1 LRDSEAAIKPQEAN
15 PPRFLEPAMT
25 RPLPPFAIM
34 LGLAGLLPFLLCS
47 LGALS
52 LSSDGA
58 TRSLLALVAYGATIL
73 AFLGGVHWGFALDEG
88 GTASE
93 RVQRLRFG
101 LGVVPSLIGWAAMLV
116 TFIGLPTTGL
126 LVLTAGFV
134 ATTVVEG
141 QAARRGLVPQRYMWL
156 RWGLSVVVVLC
167 LVSVSLIRAFG
178 GRVVL

>member
-1 LRDSEAAIKPQEAN
+1 
-15 PPRFLEPAMT
+15 MT
-25 RPLPPFAIM
+25 RPLPRFAIL
-34 LGLAGLLPFLLCS
+34 LGLAGLLPFVLCS

-52 LSSDGA
+52 LSSDGS

-73 AFLGGVHWGFALDEG
+73 AFLGGVHWGFALDESS
-88 GTASE
+88 TTPE
-93 RVQRLRFG
+93 RAQRARFG

-134 ATTVVEG
+134 ATTAVEG
-141 QAARRGLVPQRYMWL
+141 QAARRGLVPHRYMWL
-156 RWGLSVVVVLC
+156 RWGLSLVVVVC
-167 LVSVSLIRAFG
+167 LASVVLIRAFG

>member
-1 LRDSEAAIKPQEAN
+1 
-15 PPRFLEPAMT
+15 MT

-101 LGVVPSLIGWAAMLV
+101 LGVVPSLIGWAAMLM

>member
-1 LRDSEAAIKPQEAN
+1 
-15 PPRFLEPAMT
+15 MT

-34 LGLAGLLPFLLCS
+34 LGLAGLLPFVLCS

-126 LVLTAGFV
+126 LVLTAGFI
-134 ATTVVEG
+134 AATVVEG
-141 QAARRGLVPQRYMWL
+141 QAARRGLMPQRYMWL

>member
-1 LRDSEAAIKPQEAN
+1 
-15 PPRFLEPAMT
+15 MT
-25 RPLPPFAIM
+25 RPLPPFAIA

-73 AFLGGVHWGFALDEG
+73 AFLGGVHWGFALDG
-88 GTASE
+88 SDMPSD

-101 LGVVPSLIGWAAMLV
+101 LGVVPSLVGWSALLI

-134 ATTVVEG
+134 GTTAVEA
-141 QAARRGLVPQRYMWL
+141 QAARRGLMPSRYMWL
-156 RWGLSVVVVLC
+156 RWVLSIVVVVCLLSVC
-167 LVSVSLIRAFG
+167 LVRAFG

>member
-1 LRDSEAAIKPQEAN
+1 
-15 PPRFLEPAMT
+15 MT

-34 LGLAGLLPFLLCS
+34 LGLAGLLPFVLCS

-73 AFLGGVHWGFALDEG
+73 AFLGGVHWGFALDG
-88 GTASE
+88 GGAASE
-93 RVQRLRFG
+93 RAQRLRFG
-101 LGVVPSLIGWAAMLV
+101 LGVLPSLIGWAAMLV
-116 TFIGLPTTGL
+116 AFIGLPITGL

-134 ATTVVEG
+134 ATTVTEG
-141 QAARRGLVPQRYMWL
+141 QAARRGLMPRRYMWL
-156 RWGLSVVVVLC
+156 RWGLSVVVVFC